1 VLYYD
6 VLLPLCIVVLISMLR
21 MYICLLYRTHY
32 VNVANKSFE
41 NIAQFKYI
49 EITPTKIICILV
61 CSLMAGLVTLT
72 QII

>member
-1 VLYYD
+1 
-6 VLLPLCIVVLISMLR
+6 